1 MCQNEK
7 FKQEKP
13 SVKLCA
19 ARPEDSVTIS
29 EMADLIFHEVYR
41 DVPSDVWEGFLQE
54 YQAPEKIREQIG
66 TGMNYAFILAEGERA
81 GYISYGLDEMGMYL
95 SKLYLLPEFRGKG
108 IGGILMETVES
119 EARNHEA
126 KRIHLGVN
134 GDKDGALRFYE
145 SHGFRKTET
154 LTYLRVMM
162 VKDL

>member
-41 DVPSDVWEGFLQE
+41 DVPSDVLEGFLQE

-95 SKLYLLPEFRGKG
+95 SKLYLDTADTLAWTVWIVTLALLMEWLLKRITERGKNNDRD
-108 IGGILMETVES
+108 S
-119 EARNHEA
+119 
-126 KRIHLGVN
+126 
-134 GDKDGALRFYE
+134 
-145 SHGFRKTET
+145 
-154 LTYLRVMM
+154 
-162 VKDL
+162 